1 MRMNLYSIFNF
12 SANFKKT
19 QMKNPGHLYS
29 VNAILEKNLMEETVQ
44 SRGMHIFM

>member
-1 MRMNLYSIFNF
+1 MNMYSIFNF